1 MKNRRTMLFMPGNN
15 PGMLVS
21 ADILGADSIIFD
33 LEDSV
38 SLDQKDA
45 ARNLVRNALSFL
57 EFENSEISVRINPVD
72 TPYWESDLE
81 AIIPTGISAI
91 VVPKA
96 SVDAV
101 NSVEQ
106 KIHYIQKANN
116 LMNDVKLLMLVESA
130 AGIVNLSSI
139 AKASENIVALLLG
152 GEDFSV
158 DMGIRRTRLAKELEY
173 ARYSLTTVAHAF
185 GLDSLDTPFTDIDDL
200 EGLRLDTEFSKS
212 IGFSGRLVINPRQIE
227 EIHKLFSPTL
237 AEIENA
243 EAILIAA
250 KEAEK
255 EGLGVFSYRGKMVD
269 MPVIKRASALYNSA
283 VKWGLVKSGGNK

>member
-1 MKNRRTMLFMPGNN
+1 MPGNN